1 MTFRKDVLPILITN
15 INTSNPYLQEK
26 KSAVKTKMSVSPKD
40 SNGEIFLANSQ
51 GWKEEA
57 EAVIKDVKDQ
67 VKEIV
72 ISNKLEVSSST
83 KQLLVRCP
91 K

>member
-1 MTFRKDVLPILITN
+1 
-15 INTSNPYLQEK
+15 
-26 KSAVKTKMSVSPKD
+26 MSVSPKD

-72 ISNKLEVSSST
+72 ISNKLEVSSFALFS
-83 KQLLVRCP
+83 
-91 K
+91 

>member
-1 MTFRKDVLPILITN
+1 
-15 INTSNPYLQEK
+15 
-26 KSAVKTKMSVSPKD
+26 MSVSPKD

-72 ISNKLEVSSST
+72 ISNKLEVSSFLNGRSNCYKHFWSQCST
-83 KQLLVRCP
+83 FLCKN
-91 K
+91 

>member
-1 MTFRKDVLPILITN
+1 
-15 INTSNPYLQEK
+15 
-26 KSAVKTKMSVSPKD
+26 MSLSPKD

-72 ISNKLEVSSST
+72 ISNKLEVSSFLDGTQCGNLRYMYAVTLNLREISF
-83 KQLLVRCP
+83 L
-91 K
+91 

>member
-1 MTFRKDVLPILITN
+1 
-15 INTSNPYLQEK
+15 
-26 KSAVKTKMSVSPKD
+26 MSVSPKD

-72 ISNKLEVSSST
+72 ISNKLEVSSFLIGIIYSRLST
-83 KQLLVRCP
+83 LFRIS
-91 K
+91 